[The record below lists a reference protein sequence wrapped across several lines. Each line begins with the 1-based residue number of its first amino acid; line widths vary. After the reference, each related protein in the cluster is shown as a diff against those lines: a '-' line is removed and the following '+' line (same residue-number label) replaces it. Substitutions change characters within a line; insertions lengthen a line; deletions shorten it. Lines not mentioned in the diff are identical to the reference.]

1 MAQQFFYD
9 SQIRRFLTQF
19 IRVVSGFQVEFGQG
33 ATGQRALQQVPVLYG
48 DPSRQAAQIIK
59 QNSENLLSSV
69 PAMSVYISALDYN
82 RDAMADPTF
91 ISKINVRQREYDP
104 TTGDYLHGPGD
115 SYTVERLMPVPYK
128 LTLKLDIWTSNT
140 EQKLQLIEQLA
151 QLFNPS
157 LELQSTDNYIDWGS
171 LTVVELKSTVWDS
184 RSIPSGADE
193 SISVATLQFEMP
205 IWISSPAKVKRLG
218 VVTNMI
224 NNVFDSNGNISEDV
238 FTSADLMTRRV
249 VSLRDYHLLYIG
261 NTLKLIKNTELG
273 ANPSLA
279 NAEFDSW
286 VQLMGKTGKVRNG
299 VSQVRLRHPNGISEV
314 VGTIANHPTDETSM
328 LYTPNVDTLP
338 GNTLSPVTAIIDPA
352 TVDVEDY
359 SLMTPVSGTRY
370 LILNPIGRYTNTE
383 AAEAWDRTNP
393 LFVANAGDIIEYRNG
408 QWTVSFDSE
417 NSTDYQYVTNLT
429 TTVQY
434 KYDFNVREWAKSV
447 EGVYSFNNWSIVI

>member
-19 IRVVSGFQVEFGQG
+19 IRAVSGFQVEFGQG
-33 ATGQRALQQVPVLYG
+33 TTGQRALQQVPVLYG

-171 LTVVELKSTVWDS
+171 LTAVELKSTVWDS
-184 RSIPSGADE
+184 RSIPAGADE

-238 FTSADLMTRRV
+238 FTSVDLMIRRV

-286 VQLMGKTGKVRNG
+286 VQLMGKIGKVRNG

-328 LYTPNVDTLP
+328 LYTPNIDTLP

-359 SLMTPVSGTRY
+359 SLMTPSSGTRY
-370 LILNPIGRYTNTE
+370 LILNPIGRYTNIE
-383 AAEAWDRTNP
+383 AAEAWDQTNP
-393 LFVANAGDIIEYRNG
+393 LFVANAGDIIEYKNG
-408 QWTVSFDSE
+408 KWTVSFDSE
-417 NSTDYQYVTNLT
+417 NSTNYQYVTNLT

>member
-9 SQIRRFLTQF
+9 NQIRRYLTQF
-19 IRVVSGFQVEFGQG
+19 IRLVSGFQVEFGQG
-33 ATGQRALQQVPVLYG
+33 ATGLRTLQQVPVIYG
-48 DPSRQAAQIIK
+48 DQSRQAAQILK